1 MSMNG
6 GSMTRLNTLGRLTH
20 ADSGHELNGGT
31 RYEMNSGSR
40 YEMGG
45 GGGGGGGGA
54 AAMYSY
60 SMGPSVDGGGG
71 GISQKVYYEQQQ
83 MHSSAGGYAAAAGG
97 GGGSKGTISRRTNTI
112 QDLMQSCADNLM
124 HAELIAQPELHYGDG
139 SQLMRNQ
146 ELNECMLLA
155 GENIEIIGG
164 LIAEMKQMGQPCDQ
178 YQRRHMQLQDQMR
191 ALHKAI
197 QAPRGRKG
205 SKGGGFSSQSGSG
218 WDEYTKRITTETLS
232 HIRQQ
237 KRLME
242 TADWGFDASSVEI
255 QIANHRKFHNAIADY
270 RWELDKIKVDLRE
283 KGAIY
288 QLEEEYDTLLKSS
301 FEKMDQLRQL
311 QGIIQATSREIM
323 WINDREE
330 EELLY
335 DWSDK
340 NTDITKKQESF
351 SKLMSQLEVKEK
363 ELNKLKQES
372 DQLVANHHPASDKI
386 EAYMD
391 TLQTQWSWILQITKC
406 IDVHLKEN
414 AAYFQFFEEAQ
425 STDNYLKNL
434 QDSIRKKYTCDKN
447 MELQRILDLIKDLEK
462 EREKILEYKRQVQNV
477 VNKSKRIVQL
487 KPRNPDYRSNKPI
500 VLKALCDYKQEQK
513 TIRKGDECI
522 LKNNTE
528 RSKWHVTGPG
538 GLDMLVPSVSLIV
551 PPPNP
556 IAVDLS
562 TKIEQYYELFLSFW
576 NQLYINMKSLVSWKY
591 CMLDIEK
598 IKTMTL
604 AKLKTMRHEDYR
616 KVVSDLEIHYQEFLR
631 NSQGSEMF
639 GDDDKRKMQ
648 SQFSD
653 AQKHYQT
660 LVVQL
665 PNYQGG
671 SKVIQVVQPPTQST
685 QQVITQQTSQ
695 HTSQVREVTKGVSS
709 SNGYIEVDKGQMI
722 DKEQEKQ
729 EMRLLLELQKIRRR
743 LESYEISLFQR
754 NNFDLDQE
762 AFKDFAFRISD
773 LEGRRGEAQALSAE
787 LSKIKEMMVT
797 LKGSDKSAYMQSEL
811 SLLFQKMEN
820 VNDFSSNYLERLR
833 SLRLLLQSILQA
845 EDLIKVYEARLT
857 EEETIALDPDKVE
870 AYRNTL
876 KKMKIELEQK
886 KSLLKNMDTEM
897 QNTMHINDKL
907 GQSRVNCDLDV
918 SKFSDKIGQL
928 NDRWQRIDKE
938 IDHRAWELEKQGQQ
952 LRNYRQLCQGLVK
965 WIGDTKHRQDVI
977 ESTKFVDANTV
988 SRYLNEQ
995 KNLNAEINGKRHS
1008 VEEVQKNAEQC
1019 ASSIKDYELQL
1030 ASYSSGLETLL
1041 NIPIKRTMVQSPSG
1055 IVLQEAADIQTRYI
1069 ELLTRGGD
1077 YYKFLNEM
1085 SKNMEDLKMKNT
1097 RIELLEEELRLARD
1111 ANSENTN
1118 KNKYLDQNLLKY
1130 QQECSDFKTK
1140 ILLLEEMKRKAEMD
1154 GSTSKQNLEK
1164 CYSQIKEFSEKMARL
1179 TFEIEEEK
1187 RRRKAAE
1194 DRLDQQKNEFEQ
1206 VQQKKQNE
1214 LESINWQKLE
1224 SLKTVKEKEYEI
1236 EKLRVLLQ
1244 DEGARKR
1251 EYENELAKVRRDCNE
1266 EISTLRSKYETEIN
1280 ITKTTIHKI
1289 SKEKDED
1296 TGEMRSQLDRLN
1308 SQNRSLNEE
1317 IKRLNDAIAQTSEQ
1331 KRRAEENALQ
1341 QKASSSD
1348 ITQRKQQLELELQKL
1363 VQLRSEDTVNY
1374 KKSLDDAAKT
1384 IRDRNKE
1391 IETLKIQLKDEVAR
1405 QRQYEN
1411 ELAKVRNS
1419 CDEQII
1425 NLKNKYETEITVT
1438 KTTIQQVTMQ
1448 KEEDVSSYRSEIDSL
1463 IREKK
1468 EMKEEINRLKNTL
1481 DQTKEQL
1488 KLSEENIRQHKTTG
1502 SEVSHKKQQL
1512 EIELKQIHT
1521 LRSEE
1526 EVKYRKSL
1534 DDAAKTIQDRNIEIE
1549 RLKKLIEVETS
1560 ERKALE
1566 DEHAR
1571 FQRSHFDLQKENIS
1585 TLEAISKLKIHHEK
1599 QILMLQTEHERT
1611 SHEKQGKDHDI
1622 AKLQS
1627 SLRELQLQKHKVEE
1641 ENAMY
1646 KKNLLEESAKRR
1658 MVEEEMQSLTRSY
1671 KEQMNNVTHLTQQME
1686 QMSLLKKRSE
1696 DDFRQQRESLDSQLR
1711 ERQHAVDEFNRL
1723 KAEVEAL
1730 RRQLLQEQENLKQA
1744 HLRNEH
1750 LQKAIEERN
1759 KGLNECKIEID
1770 RLQSLTQNLTK
1781 EHLRLEEELR
1791 NVKLD
1796 NDNIRKSKDE
1806 VDGEKNATI
1815 VELRS
1820 QLQTSNSRS
1829 LELQGLINELQKERG
1844 NLRQEIETFQKQT
1857 LEASKRIQESKSQI
1871 TEITQERESLLMKI
1885 KLLDQDKARLQ
1896 RLEEELSRAKATLE
1910 SETRLKQRLEEEK
1923 QQIRS
1928 DLNQWKSQLTRKEED
1943 IRRVESEKEK
1953 AEREKKNLQSEIER
1967 LQAEI
1972 RSIEERCR
1980 RKVEET
1986 SRSSKS
1992 ELEAQRLALMR
2003 EMENLKKRSVGS
2015 SIHTQTEEELS
2026 VDHSKFVFDGLRKK
2040 VTARQLLECQ
2050 IIDKATY
2057 DKLLKGQK
2065 SIAEV
2070 AADIEPY
2077 LKGAGAIAGVSPT
2090 PKDKYA
2096 FVEAKRKKLIAPE
2109 TAVMLLEAQA
2119 ATGGVIDPHKNERLT
2134 VDNAIA
2140 RDLVDFP
2147 DRELIYAAE
2156 KAITGFKDPFSGK
2169 TVAVGEAIKKNL
2181 IDRKTGMRLL
2191 EAQLA
2196 TGGIVDPV
2204 NSIFLPKDVAL
2215 SRGLIDRDLY
2225 NSLSNSSDVSKSF
2238 IDPVTKNGVS
2248 YMQLRNKCRI
2258 EPHTGLLLLPV
2269 MKRSMSFQ
2277 GIRQQVTVNE
2287 LVESGILRATTVD
2300 QLETGQISFEEVN
2313 ESIKDYLQGSSCIA
2327 GIYNEATK
2335 EIIGIYAAM
2344 KKGLLRPGTTL
2355 ELLEAQ
2361 AATGFLVDPVN
2372 NLRLPVEEAYKRG
2385 IIGIEF
2391 KEKLISA
2398 ERAVTGYKDPETG
2411 NIISLFQAMNKEII
2425 EKGHGIRLLEAQI
2438 ATGGIIDPKA
2448 SHRLPVDSAYKR
2460 GYFNK
2465 EMNSILCD
2473 PSDDTKGFFDPNTE
2487 ENLTYLQL
2495 KERCIVDSKTNLCL
2509 LPLKEKKKAVQTSQK
2524 NTLRKRRVVIVDPD
2538 TNKEMTVQEAYN
2550 KRLIDYETFVELSE
2564 QECEWEE
2571 ITITGSDGS
2580 TRVVLVDRKTGNQYD
2595 IQESMESG
2603 VITKA
2608 EFDKYR
2614 SGSLTLTQFADLICQ
2629 KNGCDDVLSA
2639 TRFDSVSRT
2648 PSSPGFR
2655 GSSITKSGS
2664 FSDLLEDLSPIA
2676 AVFDTENMEK
2686 ISISEGIQ
2694 RGIVDTITGQRLLE
2708 AQACTGGIINIST
2721 GQKLTLQDAVSQG
2734 MIDQEMATR
2743 LKQAQKAF
2751 VGFEGVRGKSKL
2763 SAAEAMKVNWLPYEA
2778 GQRFLEFQ
2786 YITGGLIDPEVQGR
2800 ISTEEAIRKGMID
2813 GRAAQKLRDVNNYPK
2828 VLTCPKTK
2836 LKISYKEAIDRSMV
2850 EDKTGLRMI
2859 EACAMSSKGISSPY
2873 NVSSAPGSRSN
2884 SRPSSRSGSRRGSFD
2899 ATSSSS
2905 STSNTYSY
2913 SYQSV
2918 GSFTGL

>member
-1206 VQQKKQNE
+1206 
-1214 LESINWQKLE
+1214 
-1224 SLKTVKEKEYEI
+1224 
-1236 EKLRVLLQ
+1236 
-1244 DEGARKR
+1244 
-1251 EYENELAKVRRDCNE
+1251 
-1266 EISTLRSKYETEIN
+1266 
-1280 ITKTTIHKI
+1280 
-1289 SKEKDED
+1289 
-1296 TGEMRSQLDRLN
+1296 
-1308 SQNRSLNEE
+1308 
-1317 IKRLNDAIAQTSEQ
+1317 
-1331 KRRAEENALQ
+1331 
-1341 QKASSSD
+1341 
-1348 ITQRKQQLELELQKL
+1348 
-1363 VQLRSEDTVNY
+1363 
-1374 KKSLDDAAKT
+1374 
-1384 IRDRNKE
+1384 
-1391 IETLKIQLKDEVAR
+1391 
-1405 QRQYEN
+1405 
-1411 ELAKVRNS
+1411 
-1419 CDEQII
+1419 
-1425 NLKNKYETEITVT
+1425 
-1438 KTTIQQVTMQ
+1438 
-1448 KEEDVSSYRSEIDSL
+1448 
-1463 IREKK
+1463 
-1468 EMKEEINRLKNTL
+1468 
-1481 DQTKEQL
+1481 
-1488 KLSEENIRQHKTTG
+1488 
-1502 SEVSHKKQQL
+1502 
-1512 EIELKQIHT
+1512 
-1521 LRSEE
+1521 
-1526 EVKYRKSL
+1526 
-1534 DDAAKTIQDRNIEIE
+1534 
-1549 RLKKLIEVETS
+1549 
-1560 ERKALE
+1560 
-1566 DEHAR
+1566 
-1571 FQRSHFDLQKENIS
+1571 
-1585 TLEAISKLKIHHEK
+1585 
-1599 QILMLQTEHERT
+1599 
-1611 SHEKQGKDHDI
+1611 
-1622 AKLQS
+1622 
-1627 SLRELQLQKHKVEE
+1627 
-1641 ENAMY
+1641 
-1646 KKNLLEESAKRR
+1646 
-1658 MVEEEMQSLTRSY
+1658 
-1671 KEQMNNVTHLTQQME
+1671 
-1686 QMSLLKKRSE
+1686 
-1696 DDFRQQRESLDSQLR
+1696 
-1711 ERQHAVDEFNRL
+1711 
-1723 KAEVEAL
+1723 
-1730 RRQLLQEQENLKQA
+1730 
-1744 HLRNEH
+1744 
-1750 LQKAIEERN
+1750 
-1759 KGLNECKIEID
+1759 
-1770 RLQSLTQNLTK
+1770 
-1781 EHLRLEEELR
+1781 
-1791 NVKLD
+1791 
-1796 NDNIRKSKDE
+1796 
-1806 VDGEKNATI
+1806 
-1815 VELRS
+1815 
-1820 QLQTSNSRS
+1820 
-1829 LELQGLINELQKERG
+1829 
-1844 NLRQEIETFQKQT
+1844 
-1857 LEASKRIQESKSQI
+1857 ASKRIQESKSQI

>member
-1 MSMNG
+1 MSVNG
-6 GSMTRLNTLGRLTH
+6 GSTTRLNTLGRLTH
-20 ADSGHELNGGT
+20 ADSGHELNGGA
-31 RYEMNSGSR
+31 RYEMNTSGR

-45 GGGGGGGGA
+45 HGR
-54 AAMYSY
+54 M
-60 SMGPSVDGGGG
+60 MGPPMAANMGP
-71 GISQKVYYEQQQ
+71 QKVYYLQQQ
-83 MHSSAGGYAAAAGG
+83 QLSYDSSGDGYGG
-97 GGGSKGTISRRTNTI
+97 GQTVTMSRRTNTI
-112 QDLMQSCADNLM
+112 QDLLSTCAEQLM
-124 HAELIAQPELHYGDG
+124 HAEAIAQPELNFGDG
-139 SQLMRNQ
+139 SQLLRNR
-146 ELNECMLLA
+146 ELDETMGLANENM
-155 GENIEIIGG
+155 EIIAG
-164 LIAEMKQMGQPCDQ
+164 LIGEMRQMGKPCDN
-178 YQRRHMQLQDQMR
+178 YHKRFLQLQEQMR
-191 ALHKAI
+191 ALQKAI
-197 QAPRGRKG
+197 QTPRGRKS

-218 WDEYTKRITTETLS
+218 WDEYTKRITTDTLS
-232 HIRQQ
+232 QIRQQ
-237 KRLME
+237 KRQME
-242 TADWGFDASSVEI
+242 LTDWGFDAASVEQ
-255 QIANHRKFHNAIADY
+255 QISNHRKFHNAIADY

-311 QGIIQATSREIM
+311 QGIIQATSKEIM

-340 NTDITKKQESF
+340 NTDIGKKQESF

-372 DQLVANHHPASDKI
+372 DQLVANQHPAADKI

-425 STDNYLKNL
+425 STDTYLKTL
-434 QDSIRKKYTCDKN
+434 HDSIRKKYTCDKN
-447 MELQRILDLIKDLEK
+447 MDLQHILELIKNLEK
-462 EREKILEYKRQVQNV
+462 EREKIQEYKRQVQNV
-477 VNKSKRIVQL
+477 VNKSKKIVQL
-487 KPRNPDYRSNKPI
+487 KPRNPEYRSNKPI

-522 LKNNTE
+522 LKNNSE

-591 CMLDIEK
+591 CMMDIEK
-598 IKTMTL
+598 IRAMTL
-604 AKLKTMRHEDYR
+604 AKLKTMRYEDYQ

-648 SQFSD
+648 SQFSE

-665 PNYQGG
+665 PNYQTT
-671 SKVIQVVQPPTQST
+671 KVIQVQQPQQQQQKHITELNT
-685 QQVITQQTSQ
+685 QVI
-695 HTSQVREVTKGVSS
+695 REVSNKVGSS
-709 SNGYIEVDKGQMI
+709 SNGYVEIDRGQQI
-722 DKEQEKQ
+722 DREREKQ
-729 EMRLLLELQKIRRR
+729 ETQLLLQLQRIRQR
-743 LESYEISLFQR
+743 LGSYEMSLFQK
-754 NNFDLDQE
+754 NTFNLDQE
-762 AFKDFAFRISD
+762 AFKDFAARISD
-773 LEGRRGEAQALSAE
+773 LEGKRSESQALYAE

-797 LKGSDKSAYMQSEL
+797 LKGSDKSSYVQSEL

-820 VNDFSSNYLERLR
+820 VNDFSSIYLERLK

-857 EEETIALDPDKVE
+857 EEETISLDPDKVE
-870 AYRNTL
+870 AYRNAL

-886 KSLLKNMDTEM
+886 KALLRNMETEL
-897 QNTMHINDKL
+897 QNTMQINNKIA
-907 GQSRVNCDLDV
+907 QSFSNCDVDI
-918 SKFSDKIGQL
+918 SKFSDKVTQL
-928 NDRWQRIDKE
+928 NDRWQRIEKE
-938 IDHRAWELEKQGQQ
+938 IDDRSWELEKQGKQ
-952 LRNYRQLCQGLVK
+952 LRNYRQLWQGLSR

-977 ESTKFVDANTV
+977 ESTKLVDSNTV

-995 KNLNAEINGKRHS
+995 KILNTEINGKRDD
-1008 VEEVQKNAEQC
+1008 VEEVQKTAEQC

-1055 IVLQEAADIQTRYI
+1055 VVLQEAADIQSRYI

-1085 SKNMEDLKMKNT
+1085 SKNMEDIKMKNT
-1097 RIELLEEELRLARD
+1097 RIEMLEEELRLARD
-1111 ANSENTN
+1111 ANSDNN
-1118 KNKYLDQNLLKY
+1118 SKNKYLDQNLIKV
-1130 QQECSDFKTK
+1130 QQECSEYKSK
-1140 ILLLEEMKRKAEMD
+1140 LLLLEEMKRKVEMD
-1154 GSTSKQNLEK
+1154 GSMSKANLEK
-1164 CYSQIKEFSEKMARL
+1164 CYSQIKEFSEKIARL

-1194 DRLDQQKNEFEQ
+1194 DRLDQHKNEFEQ

-1224 SLKTVKEKEYEI
+1224 SQKTVKEKEYEI

-1251 EYENELAKVRRDCNE
+1251 DYENELAKVRREYEDQLIN
-1266 EISTLRSKYETEIN
+1266 LKSKYESEIN
-1280 ITKTTIHKI
+1280 ITKTTIKTI
-1289 SKEKDED
+1289 SIEKNDECS
-1296 TGEMRSQLDRLN
+1296 ELKSQLENLASRN
-1308 SQNRSLNEE
+1308 KSLTEE
-1317 IKRLNDAIAQTSEQ
+1317 IKRLNEAIAQTNDQ
-1331 KRRAEENALQ
+1331 KRRAEEAALQ
-1341 QKASSSD
+1341 QRASSSD
-1348 ITQRKQQLELELQKL
+1348 ITQRKQQLELEYQKI
-1363 VQLRSEDTVNY
+1363 VQLRSEDTSNY
-1374 KKSLDDAAKT
+1374 KQSLDDAAKT

-1391 IETLKIQLKDEVAR
+1391 IEKLKIQLQEEAAR
-1405 QRQYEN
+1405 YRQCEN
-1411 ELAKVRNS
+1411 DLAKAT
-1419 CDEQII
+1419 
-1425 NLKNKYETEITVT
+1425 NKI
-1438 KTTIQQVTMQ
+1438 K
-1448 KEEDVSSYRSEIDSL
+1448 
-1463 IREKK
+1463 
-1468 EMKEEINRLKNTL
+1468 
-1481 DQTKEQL
+1481 
-1488 KLSEENIRQHKTTG
+1488 
-1502 SEVSHKKQQL
+1502 
-1512 EIELKQIHT
+1512 
-1521 LRSEE
+1521 
-1526 EVKYRKSL
+1526 
-1534 DDAAKTIQDRNIEIE
+1534 
-1549 RLKKLIEVETS
+1549 
-1560 ERKALE
+1560 
-1566 DEHAR
+1566 
-1571 FQRSHFDLQKENIS
+1571 
-1585 TLEAISKLKIHHEK
+1585 
-1599 QILMLQTEHERT
+1599 
-1611 SHEKQGKDHDI
+1611 
-1622 AKLQS
+1622 
-1627 SLRELQLQKHKVEE
+1627 
-1641 ENAMY
+1641 
-1646 KKNLLEESAKRR
+1646 
-1658 MVEEEMQSLTRSY
+1658 
-1671 KEQMNNVTHLTQQME
+1671 
-1686 QMSLLKKRSE
+1686 
-1696 DDFRQQRESLDSQLR
+1696 
-1711 ERQHAVDEFNRL
+1711 
-1723 KAEVEAL
+1723 
-1730 RRQLLQEQENLKQA
+1730 
-1744 HLRNEH
+1744 
-1750 LQKAIEERN
+1750 
-1759 KGLNECKIEID
+1759 
-1770 RLQSLTQNLTK
+1770 
-1781 EHLRLEEELR
+1781 
-1791 NVKLD
+1791 
-1796 NDNIRKSKDE
+1796 
-1806 VDGEKNATI
+1806 
-1815 VELRS
+1815 
-1820 QLQTSNSRS
+1820 
-1829 LELQGLINELQKERG
+1829 
-1844 NLRQEIETFQKQT
+1844 
-1857 LEASKRIQESKSQI
+1857 ESKSQI

-1910 SETRLKQRLEEEK
+1910 SETRLKQRLEDEK
-1923 QQIRS
+1923 QQIRN
-1928 DLNQWKSQLTRKEED
+1928 DLNQWKSQYSRKEED
-1943 IRRVESEKEK
+1943 IRRIESEKEK
-1953 AEREKKNLQSEIER
+1953 AEREKMTLKSEIER

-1980 RKVEET
+1980 RKVDET
-1986 SRSSKS
+1986 NRASQS
-1992 ELEAQRLALMR
+1992 ELEAQRLALQR
-2003 EMENLKKRSVGS
+2003 ELENLKKRSIGS

-2026 VDHSKFVFDGLRKK
+2026 VDPSKFVFDGLRKK

-2050 IIDKATY
+2050 IIDKTTY

-2065 SIAEV
+2065 SITEV

-2077 LKGAGAIAGVSPT
+2077 LRGAGAIAGVSPT
-2090 PKDKYA
+2090 PKEKYA
-2096 FVEAKRKKLIAPE
+2096 FVEAKRKKLIDPE
-2109 TAVMLLEAQA
+2109 AVVKLLEAQA
-2119 ATGGVIDPHKNERLT
+2119 ATGGVIDPYKNERLT

-2156 KAITGFKDPFSGK
+2156 KAVTGFKDPYSGK
-2169 TVAVGEAIKKNL
+2169 TVALGEAIKKNL
-2181 IDRKTGMRLL
+2181 IDRQTGMRLL

-2196 TGGIVDPV
+2196 AGGIVDPV
-2204 NSIFLPKDVAL
+2204 NSVYLPKEVAL

-2225 NSLSNSSDVSKSF
+2225 TSLNESKGY
-2238 IDPVTKNGVS
+2238 IDPLTKKEAS
-2248 YMQLRNKCRI
+2248 YAQLKNKCRI

-2269 MKRSMSFQ
+2269 IKRSMSFQ
-2277 GIRQQVTVNE
+2277 GIRQPVTANE
-2287 LVESGILRATTVD
+2287 LVDSGVLRATTLE
-2300 QLETGQISFEEVN
+2300 QLEQGQITFEEVN
-2313 ESIKDYLQGSSCIA
+2313 ESIKEYLQGSSCIA
-2327 GIYNEATK
+2327 GVYNEATK

-2361 AATGFLVDPVN
+2361 AATGFIVDPVN

-2385 IIGIEF
+2385 LIGIEF

-2411 NIISLFQAMNKEII
+2411 NIISLFQAMNKELI

-2460 GYFNK
+2460 GFFNE
-2465 EMNSILCD
+2465 EMNEILSD

-2495 KERCIVDSKTNLCL
+2495 KDRCMVDSKTNLCL
-2509 LPLKEKKKAVQTSQK
+2509 LPLREKKKAVQTSQK

-2550 KRLIDYETFVELSE
+2550 KRLIDYETFIELSE

-2595 IQESMESG
+2595 IQESIERG
-2603 VITKA
+2603 VIDKT
-2608 EFDKYR
+2608 EFEKYR
-2614 SGSLTLTQFADLICQ
+2614 SGTLSLTQFADLICQ
-2629 KNGCDDVLSA
+2629 KNGSDDVLSA
-2639 TRFDSVSRT
+2639 TRLDSVSKT

-2655 GSSITKSGS
+2655 SSSITKSGS
-2664 FSDLLEDLSPIA
+2664 FSDLLEDMSPIA
-2676 AVFDTENMEK
+2676 AIFDSENVEK

-2721 GQKLTLQDAVSQG
+2721 GQKLSLQDAVLQG
-2734 MIDQEMATR
+2734 MIDQEMAIR
-2743 LKQAQKAF
+2743 LKQAQKAY
-2751 VGFEGVRGKSKL
+2751 VGFEGVRGKNKL

-2859 EACAMSSKGISSPY
+2859 EACSMSSKGISSPY
-2873 NVSSAPGSRSN
+2873 NVSSAPGSRSG
-2884 SRPSSRSGSRRGSFD
+2884 SRPGSRSGSRRGSFD
-2899 ATSSSS
+2899 ATASSSA
-2905 STSNTYSY
+2905 SNTYSY

-2918 GSFTGL
+2918 SSSSAGV

>member
-1 MSMNG
+1 MSVNG
-6 GSMTRLNTLGRLTH
+6 GSTTRLNTLGRLTH
-20 ADSGHELNGGT
+20 ADSGHELNGGA
-31 RYEMNSGSR
+31 RYEMNTSGR

-45 GGGGGGGGA
+45 HGR
-54 AAMYSY
+54 M
-60 SMGPSVDGGGG
+60 MGPPMAANMGP
-71 GISQKVYYEQQQ
+71 QKVYYLQQQ
-83 MHSSAGGYAAAAGG
+83 QLSYDSSGDGYGG
-97 GGGSKGTISRRTNTI
+97 GQTVTMSRRTNTI
-112 QDLMQSCADNLM
+112 QDLLSTCAEQLM
-124 HAELIAQPELHYGDG
+124 HAEAIAQPELNFGDG
-139 SQLMRNQ
+139 SQLLRNR
-146 ELNECMLLA
+146 ELDETMGLANENM
-155 GENIEIIGG
+155 EIIAG
-164 LIAEMKQMGQPCDQ
+164 LIGEMRQMGKPCDN
-178 YQRRHMQLQDQMR
+178 YHKRFLQLQEQMR
-191 ALHKAI
+191 ALQKAI
-197 QAPRGRKG
+197 QTPRGRKS

-218 WDEYTKRITTETLS
+218 WDEYTKRITTDTLS
-232 HIRQQ
+232 QIRQQ
-237 KRLME
+237 KRQME
-242 TADWGFDASSVEI
+242 LTDWGFDAASVEQ
-255 QIANHRKFHNAIADY
+255 QISNHRKFHNAIADY

-311 QGIIQATSREIM
+311 QGIIQATSKEIM

-340 NTDITKKQESF
+340 NTDIGKKQESF

-372 DQLVANHHPASDKI
+372 DQLVANQHPAADKI

-425 STDNYLKNL
+425 STDTYLKTL
-434 QDSIRKKYTCDKN
+434 HDSIRKKYTCDKN
-447 MELQRILDLIKDLEK
+447 MDLQHILELIKNLEK
-462 EREKILEYKRQVQNV
+462 EREKIQEYKRQVQNV
-477 VNKSKRIVQL
+477 VNKSKKIVQL
-487 KPRNPDYRSNKPI
+487 KPRNPEYRSNKPI

-522 LKNNTE
+522 LKNNSE

-591 CMLDIEK
+591 CMMDIEK
-598 IKTMTL
+598 IRAMTL
-604 AKLKTMRHEDYR
+604 AKLKTMRYEDYQ

-648 SQFSD
+648 SQFSE

-665 PNYQGG
+665 PNYQTT
-671 SKVIQVVQPPTQST
+671 KVIQVQQPQQQQQKHITELNT
-685 QQVITQQTSQ
+685 QVI
-695 HTSQVREVTKGVSS
+695 REVSNKVGSS
-709 SNGYIEVDKGQMI
+709 SNGYVEIDRGQQI
-722 DKEQEKQ
+722 DREREKQ
-729 EMRLLLELQKIRRR
+729 ETQLLLQLQRIRQR
-743 LESYEISLFQR
+743 LGSYEMSLFQK
-754 NNFDLDQE
+754 NTFNLDQE
-762 AFKDFAFRISD
+762 AFKDFAARISD
-773 LEGRRGEAQALSAE
+773 LEGKRSESQALYAE

-797 LKGSDKSAYMQSEL
+797 LKGSDKSSYVQSEL

-820 VNDFSSNYLERLR
+820 VNDFSSIYLERLK

-857 EEETIALDPDKVE
+857 EEETISLDPDKVE
-870 AYRNTL
+870 AYRNAL

-886 KSLLKNMDTEM
+886 KALLRNMETEL
-897 QNTMHINDKL
+897 QNTMQINNKIA
-907 GQSRVNCDLDV
+907 QSFSNCDVDI
-918 SKFSDKIGQL
+918 SKFSDKVTQL
-928 NDRWQRIDKE
+928 NDRWQRIEKE
-938 IDHRAWELEKQGQQ
+938 IDDRSWELEKQGKQ
-952 LRNYRQLCQGLVK
+952 LRNYRQLWQGLSR

-977 ESTKFVDANTV
+977 ESTKLVDSNTV

-995 KNLNAEINGKRHS
+995 KILNTEINGKRDD
-1008 VEEVQKNAEQC
+1008 VEEVQKTAEQC

-1055 IVLQEAADIQTRYI
+1055 VVLQEAADIQSRYI

-1085 SKNMEDLKMKNT
+1085 SKNMEDIKMKNT
-1097 RIELLEEELRLARD
+1097 RIEMLEEELRLARD
-1111 ANSENTN
+1111 ANSDNN
-1118 KNKYLDQNLLKY
+1118 SKNKYLDQNLIKV
-1130 QQECSDFKTK
+1130 QQECSEYKSK
-1140 ILLLEEMKRKAEMD
+1140 LLLLEEMKRKVEMD
-1154 GSTSKQNLEK
+1154 GSMSKANLEK
-1164 CYSQIKEFSEKMARL
+1164 CYSQIKEFSEKIARL

-1194 DRLDQQKNEFEQ
+1194 DRLDQHKNEFEQ

-1224 SLKTVKEKEYEI
+1224 SQKTVKEKEYEI

-1251 EYENELAKVRRDCNE
+1251 DYENELAKVRREYEDQLIN
-1266 EISTLRSKYETEIN
+1266 LKSKYESEIN
-1280 ITKTTIHKI
+1280 ITKTTIKTI
-1289 SKEKDED
+1289 SIEKNDECS
-1296 TGEMRSQLDRLN
+1296 ELKSQLENLASRN
-1308 SQNRSLNEE
+1308 KSLTEE
-1317 IKRLNDAIAQTSEQ
+1317 IKRLNEAIAQTNDQ
-1331 KRRAEENALQ
+1331 KRRAEEAALQ
-1341 QKASSSD
+1341 QRASSSD
-1348 ITQRKQQLELELQKL
+1348 ITQRKQQLELEYQKI
-1363 VQLRSEDTVNY
+1363 VQLRSEDTSNY
-1374 KKSLDDAAKT
+1374 KQSLDDAAKT

-1391 IETLKIQLKDEVAR
+1391 IEKLKIQLQEEAAR
-1405 QRQYEN
+1405 YRQCEN
-1411 ELAKVRNS
+1411 DLAKVRS
-1419 CDEQII
+1419 TYDEQII
-1425 NLKNKYETEITVT
+1425 SLKNKYETEINVT
-1438 KTTIQQVTMQ
+1438 KTTIQEVSKQNQ
-1448 KEEDVSSYRSEIDSL
+1448 NDASSYRAEIDSL

-1468 EMKEEINRLKNTL
+1468 SMNEEISRLNSTL
-1481 DQTKEQL
+1481 TETTERL
-1488 KLSEENIRQHKTTG
+1488 RISEENIRHHKTSG
-1502 SEVSHKKQQL
+1502 SEISQKKQKL
-1512 EIELKQIHT
+1512 ETELQQIHK

-1526 EVKYRKSL
+1526 ELRYKKSL
-1534 DDAAKTIQDRNIEIE
+1534 DDAAKTIQDRNMEID
-1549 RLKKLIEVETS
+1549 RLKKLVEVES
-1560 ERKALE
+1560 RERKSLE
-1566 DEHAR
+1566 DELAR
-1571 FQRSHFDLQKENIS
+1571 LQRSNFDLQKENIS
-1585 TLEAISKLKIHHEK
+1585 TLEAISTLKINHEK
-1599 QILMLQTEHERT
+1599 QILQLQSEHERT
-1611 SHEKQGKDHDI
+1611 SQEKHGRDQDI
-1622 AKLQS
+1622 SKLQS
-1627 SLRELQLQKHKVEE
+1627 SLRELHLQKHKLEE
-1641 ENAMY
+1641 ENGMH

-1658 MVEEEMQSLTRSY
+1658 MLEEEMQSLTRSY

-1686 QMSLLKKRSE
+1686 QMSILKKRSE
-1696 DDFRQQRESLDSQLR
+1696 DDLRQHRDSLDSQLR
-1711 ERQHAVDEFNRL
+1711 ENQHVIDELNRL
-1723 KAEVEAL
+1723 KAEVDAL
-1730 RRQLLQEQENLKQA
+1730 RRQLLQEQESLKQA

-1759 KGLNECKIEID
+1759 KSLNECKIEIE

-1791 NVKLD
+1791 NVKLE
-1796 NDNIRKSKDE
+1796 NDDVRKSKDE

-1815 VELRS
+1815 TELRN
-1820 QLQTSNSRS
+1820 QLQTSNARS

-1844 NLRQEIETFQKQT
+1844 NLRQEIEKFQRQA
-1857 LEASKRIQESKSQI
+1857 LEATNKIKESKSQI

-1910 SETRLKQRLEEEK
+1910 SETRLKQRLEDEK
-1923 QQIRS
+1923 QQIRN
-1928 DLNQWKSQLTRKEED
+1928 DLNQWKSQYSRKEED
-1943 IRRVESEKEK
+1943 IRRIESEKEK
-1953 AEREKKNLQSEIER
+1953 AEREKMTLKSEIER

-1980 RKVEET
+1980 RKVDET
-1986 SRSSKS
+1986 NRASQS
-1992 ELEAQRLALMR
+1992 ELEAQRLALQR
-2003 EMENLKKRSVGS
+2003 ELENLKKRSIGS

-2026 VDHSKFVFDGLRKK
+2026 VDPSKFVFDGLRKK

-2050 IIDKATY
+2050 IIDKTTY

-2065 SIAEV
+2065 SITEV

-2077 LKGAGAIAGVSPT
+2077 LRGAGAIAGVSPT
-2090 PKDKYA
+2090 PKEKYA
-2096 FVEAKRKKLIAPE
+2096 FVEAKRKKLIDPE
-2109 TAVMLLEAQA
+2109 AVVKLLEAQA
-2119 ATGGVIDPHKNERLT
+2119 ATGGVIDPYKNERLT

-2156 KAITGFKDPFSGK
+2156 KAVTGFKDPYSGK
-2169 TVAVGEAIKKNL
+2169 TVALGEAIKKNL
-2181 IDRKTGMRLL
+2181 IDRQTGMRLL

-2196 TGGIVDPV
+2196 AGGIVDPV
-2204 NSIFLPKDVAL
+2204 NSVYLPKEVAL

-2225 NSLSNSSDVSKSF
+2225 TSLNESKGY
-2238 IDPVTKNGVS
+2238 IDPLTKKEAS
-2248 YMQLRNKCRI
+2248 YAQLKNKCRI

-2269 MKRSMSFQ
+2269 IKRSMSFQ
-2277 GIRQQVTVNE
+2277 GIRQPVTANE
-2287 LVESGILRATTVD
+2287 LVDSGVLRATTLE
-2300 QLETGQISFEEVN
+2300 QLEQGQITFEEVN
-2313 ESIKDYLQGSSCIA
+2313 ESIKEYLQGSSCIA
-2327 GIYNEATK
+2327 GVYNEATK

-2361 AATGFLVDPVN
+2361 AATGFIVDPVN

-2385 IIGIEF
+2385 LIGIEF

-2411 NIISLFQAMNKEII
+2411 NIISLFQAMNKELI

-2460 GYFNK
+2460 GFFNE
-2465 EMNSILCD
+2465 EMNEILSD

-2495 KERCIVDSKTNLCL
+2495 KDRCMVDSKTNLCL
-2509 LPLKEKKKAVQTSQK
+2509 LPLREKKKAVQTSQK

-2550 KRLIDYETFVELSE
+2550 KRLIDYETFIELSE

-2595 IQESMESG
+2595 IQESIERG
-2603 VITKA
+2603 VIDKT
-2608 EFDKYR
+2608 EFEKYR
-2614 SGSLTLTQFADLICQ
+2614 SGTLSLTQFADLICQ
-2629 KNGCDDVLSA
+2629 KNGSDDVLSA
-2639 TRFDSVSRT
+2639 TRLDSVSKT

-2655 GSSITKSGS
+2655 SSSITKSGS
-2664 FSDLLEDLSPIA
+2664 FSDLLEDMSPIA
-2676 AVFDTENMEK
+2676 AIFDSENVEK

-2721 GQKLTLQDAVSQG
+2721 GQKLSLQDAVLQG
-2734 MIDQEMATR
+2734 MIDQEMAIR
-2743 LKQAQKAF
+2743 LKQAQKAY
-2751 VGFEGVRGKSKL
+2751 VGFEGVRGKNKL

-2859 EACAMSSKGISSPY
+2859 EACSMSSKGISSPY
-2873 NVSSAPGSRSN
+2873 NVSSAPGSRSG
-2884 SRPSSRSGSRRGSFD
+2884 SRPGSRSGSRRGSFD
-2899 ATSSSS
+2899 ATASSSA
-2905 STSNTYSY
+2905 SNTYSY

-2918 GSFTGL
+2918 SSSSAGV

>member
-1411 ELAKVRNS
+1411 ELAK
-1419 CDEQII
+1419 
-1425 NLKNKYETEITVT
+1425 
-1438 KTTIQQVTMQ
+1438 
-1448 KEEDVSSYRSEIDSL
+1448 
-1463 IREKK
+1463 
-1468 EMKEEINRLKNTL
+1468 
-1481 DQTKEQL
+1481 
-1488 KLSEENIRQHKTTG
+1488 
-1502 SEVSHKKQQL
+1502 
-1512 EIELKQIHT
+1512 
-1521 LRSEE
+1521 
-1526 EVKYRKSL
+1526 
-1534 DDAAKTIQDRNIEIE
+1534 
-1549 RLKKLIEVETS
+1549 
-1560 ERKALE
+1560 
-1566 DEHAR
+1566 
-1571 FQRSHFDLQKENIS
+1571 
-1585 TLEAISKLKIHHEK
+1585 
-1599 QILMLQTEHERT
+1599 
-1611 SHEKQGKDHDI
+1611 
-1622 AKLQS
+1622 
-1627 SLRELQLQKHKVEE
+1627 
-1641 ENAMY
+1641 
-1646 KKNLLEESAKRR
+1646 
-1658 MVEEEMQSLTRSY
+1658 
-1671 KEQMNNVTHLTQQME
+1671 
-1686 QMSLLKKRSE
+1686 
-1696 DDFRQQRESLDSQLR
+1696 
-1711 ERQHAVDEFNRL
+1711 
-1723 KAEVEAL
+1723 
-1730 RRQLLQEQENLKQA
+1730 
-1744 HLRNEH
+1744 
-1750 LQKAIEERN
+1750 
-1759 KGLNECKIEID
+1759 
-1770 RLQSLTQNLTK
+1770 
-1781 EHLRLEEELR
+1781 
-1791 NVKLD
+1791 
-1796 NDNIRKSKDE
+1796 
-1806 VDGEKNATI
+1806 
-1815 VELRS
+1815 
-1820 QLQTSNSRS
+1820 
-1829 LELQGLINELQKERG
+1829 
-1844 NLRQEIETFQKQT
+1844 
-1857 LEASKRIQESKSQI
+1857 ASKRIQESKSQI